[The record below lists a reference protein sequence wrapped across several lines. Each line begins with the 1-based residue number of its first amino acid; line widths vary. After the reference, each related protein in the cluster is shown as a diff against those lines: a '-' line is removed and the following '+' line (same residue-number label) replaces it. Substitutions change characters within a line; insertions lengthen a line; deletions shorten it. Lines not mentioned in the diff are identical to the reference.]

1 MSNAIHPSQSSKVL
15 VVDDDRLVLAVLVSG
30 LRGAGL
36 DVIEADNGD
45 DAILMARQ
53 QRPNLAI
60 LDMQMHGKSG
70 LDVARYLAAHTEVPF
85 MFLTAY
91 GDPDL
96 VGEATRYG
104 AMGYLVKPLD
114 VRQIVPTVHAA
125 LARSREMLALKR
137 ASNGAGAS
145 SDAHGGTTGNAS
157 NANTGAGFQGIP
169 QHDAFAKDALGLNIA
184 VGILMERFGYT
195 RDLAEREIARQAASE
210 KTSVAELSRSLIDA
224 LDRVNRMNRSPPA

>member
-1 MSNAIHPSQSSKVL
+1 MSHLGHPSERPKVL

-30 LRGAGL
+30 LRGAGF

-45 DAILMARQ
+45 DAILTARQ
-53 QRPNLAI
+53 QKPSLAI

-125 LARSREMLALKR
+125 LARSREMVQLRRGQQQVAP
-137 ASNGAGAS
+137 S
-145 SDAHGGTTGNAS
+145 SHVPNSKPVSQDEA
-157 NANTGAGFQGIP
+157 
-169 QHDAFAKDALGLNIA
+169 DMLIA
-184 VGILMERFGYT
+184 IGILMERFGYT
-195 RDLAEREIARQAASE
+195 RDTAENELNRQANAE
-210 KTSVAELSRSLIDA
+210 ATSTNSLSRALIDA
-224 LDRVNRMNRSPPA
+224 LDRVNKMNRSTDGSGKFRG

>member
-1 MSNAIHPSQSSKVL
+1 MTSTIHASETPKVL

-30 LRGAGL
+30 LRGAGF
-36 DVIEADNGD
+36 DVLETDNGD
-45 DAILMARQ
+45 DAILIARQ
-53 QRPNLAI
+53 QKPNLAI

-70 LDVARYLAAHTEVPF
+70 LDVARYLAAHTDVPF

-125 LARSREMLALKR
+125 LARSREMLQLKR
-137 ASNGAGAS
+137 LNMDNATPSTK
-145 SDAHGGTTGNAS
+145 AHSVTVAV
-157 NANTGAGFQGIP
+157 
-169 QHDAFAKDALGLNIA
+169 KDEVDMLIA
-184 VGILMERFGYT
+184 TGILMERFGYT
-195 RDLAEREIARQAASE
+195 REVAERELARQANTEMTNVNA
-210 KTSVAELSRSLIDA
+210 LSRTLIEA
-224 LDRVNRMNRSPPA
+224 LERVNRMNRNPRS

>member
-1 MSNAIHPSQSSKVL
+1 MSHLGHPSERPKVL

-30 LRGAGL
+30 LRGAGF

-45 DAILMARQ
+45 DAILIARQ
-53 QRPNLAI
+53 QKPSLAI

-125 LARSREMLALKR
+125 LARSREMLLLRRGQLQAAPTSRVSSL
-137 ASNGAGAS
+137 ASMSLEEA
-145 SDAHGGTTGNAS
+145 DM
-157 NANTGAGFQGIP
+157 
-169 QHDAFAKDALGLNIA
+169 LIA

-195 RDLAEREIARQAASE
+195 RETAENELNRQANAE
-210 KTSVAELSRSLIDA
+210 ATSTTALSRALIEA
-224 LDRVNRMNRSPPA
+224 LDRVNKMNRSTDAAGKSRT